1 MNQTHTTMP
10 LLMITGYPSSGK
22 TTIAKQLVEAFE
34 AKIAEAP
41 KYANLKVELVN
52 DERLGIAKETY
63 REARSE
69 KSTRGLQMSS
79 VKKLINK
86 ETIVILDNLT
96 YIKGFRYQLFCEAKA
111 QLTNS
116 CVLQVGL
123 PADKCKEINA
133 TRGDDAWPEDLFDA
147 LVFRYEEPNGMTRW
161 DSPLY
166 FVIPGVDQLP
176 VDQLWESLVLNK
188 PKPPNQATVLKAAT
202 PSNYLFELD
211 KITQEIVSA
220 CLELQKVN
228 PGGTVKIK
236 DYPTSVTL
244 PHKSLSLAQLQRIRR
259 NYIALNRVQ
268 TVEAARIPLL
278 FIDFLNKNFERE
290 D

>member
-1 MNQTHTTMP
+1 
-10 LLMITGYPSSGK
+10 
-22 TTIAKQLVEAFE
+22 
-34 AKIAEAP
+34 
-41 KYANLKVELVN
+41 
-52 DERLGIAKETY
+52 
-63 REARSE
+63 
-69 KSTRGLQMSS
+69 MSS

-202 PSNYLFELD
+202 PSNYLFESL
-211 KITQEIVSA
+211 TRSRRR
-220 CLELQKVN
+220 
-228 PGGTVKIK
+228 
-236 DYPTSVTL
+236 
-244 PHKSLSLAQLQRIRR
+244 LSLRVY
-259 NYIALNRVQ
+259 NYKKSTPAEPSRSR
-268 TVEAARIPLL
+268 TIP
-278 FIDFLNKNFERE
+278 RA
-290 D
+290 